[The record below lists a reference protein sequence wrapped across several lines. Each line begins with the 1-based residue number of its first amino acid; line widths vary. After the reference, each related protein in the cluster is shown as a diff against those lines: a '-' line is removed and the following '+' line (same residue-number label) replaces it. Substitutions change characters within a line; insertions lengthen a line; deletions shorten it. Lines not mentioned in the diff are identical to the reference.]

1 MNRPTIR
8 HVAQKARVGIG
19 TVSRVLNNSPS
30 VSPETRQRVMDAIRE
45 LNFKPNAA
53 ARHLSNNMQ
62 LHHIGVITQSFI
74 NYYSFAERLRGVQR
88 ALGALNNPYELILYN
103 VSSMTYLDEQ
113 IDLIVQNRAVQG
125 LLVIDLRL
133 TDEQRISLDEA
144 NVPYVGL
151 NNFTDVSWPCVAT
164 DNVEGG
170 YLATKYLLEHGHRR
184 IAYVGDDFVDSFG
197 FRTSEERYRG
207 YCQALAEY
215 DVEPRD
221 EYLRL
226 GLYGY
231 EAARHLARDLLSMDR
246 PPTAVFA
253 MSDIQALGCI
263 AAARAAGLRIPQ
275 DLSVLGYDDLEV
287 SEHTGLT
294 TVRQHLERSGQYG
307 VRYLLDLIRL
317 RDRAQPPM
325 LPALTVI
332 PRETIR
338 SI

>member
-1 MNRPTIR
+1 MTRPTIR

-19 TVSRVLNNSPS
+19 TVSRVLNNSPN

-45 LNFKPNAA
+45 LNFKPNTA

-88 ALGALNNPYELILYN
+88 ALSALNNPYEVILYN
-103 VSSMTYLDEQ
+103 VSSMAYLDEQ

-125 LLVIDLRL
+125 LLIIDLRL
-133 TDEQRISLDEA
+133 TEAQRTSLDEA
-144 NVPYVGL
+144 NGPYVGL
-151 NNFTDVSWPCVAT
+151 NNFTNVPWPCVAT

-170 YLATKYLLEHGHRR
+170 YLATEYLLRHGHRR

-207 YCQALAEY
+207 YCEALAEHGA
-215 DVEPRD
+215 EPSQ

-231 EAARHLARDLLSMDR
+231 EAARNLARDLLKMDER
-246 PPTAVFA
+246 PTAVFA

-263 AAARAAGLRIPQ
+263 AAVRAAGLRVPQ
-275 DLSVLGYDDLEV
+275 DVSILGYDDLEI

-294 TVRQHLERSGQYG
+294 TIRQHLERSGQYG

-317 RDRAQPPM
+317 RDRATA
-325 LPALTVI
+325 PALPPLAVI
-332 PRETIR
+332 PRDTVQAV
-338 SI
+338 